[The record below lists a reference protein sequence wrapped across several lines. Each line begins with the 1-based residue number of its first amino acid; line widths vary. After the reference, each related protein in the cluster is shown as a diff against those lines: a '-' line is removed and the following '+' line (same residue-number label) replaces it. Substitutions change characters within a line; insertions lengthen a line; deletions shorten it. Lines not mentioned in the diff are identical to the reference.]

1 MILITDTKHVCYYV
15 QGEQTQAVSSKEA
28 DGITAVPDP
37 PAPEEEEE
45 AAPPEADPEAEEG
58 DEPKPEAAAEEKLP
72 AAAKNPDE
80 FPQKDG
86 IIIELSALPSVSSQ
100 QNCVEALHRVCCR
113 TGPRQSNVT
122 CLWEAASQSGVTKGI
137 CVVKVVN
144 ILQSNSCNCMC
155 IPVRLAIDLPLCQP
169 ADIKPNPQ
177 LSKVF
182 PANHYKTAACTGQ
195 VTTGSKAAWQPSPN
209 TASLTKQMQA

>member
-1 MILITDTKHVCYYV
+1 MILITDTKHPCYYA
-15 QGEQTQAVSSKEA
+15 QGEQTQAVSSKSKEA

-45 AAPPEADPEAEEG
+45 PVPPEAEPEVEEG

-100 QNCVEALHRVCCR
+100 HKCGEALCRVCCR
-113 TGPRQSNVT
+113 
-122 CLWEAASQSGVTKGI
+122 
-137 CVVKVVN
+137 
-144 ILQSNSCNCMC
+144 
-155 IPVRLAIDLPLCQP
+155 
-169 ADIKPNPQ
+169 
-177 LSKVF
+177 
-182 PANHYKTAACTGQ
+182 GQ
-195 VTTGSKAAWQPSPN
+195 VIDKA
-209 TASLTKQMQA
+209 M

>member
-1 MILITDTKHVCYYV
+1 MILITDTQHPCYYV
-15 QGEQTQAVSSKEA
+15 QGEQTQAVSSKSKEA

-86 IIIELSALPSVSSQ
+86 IIIELSALPSVSS
-100 QNCVEALHRVCCR
+100 
-113 TGPRQSNVT
+113 
-122 CLWEAASQSGVTKGI
+122 
-137 CVVKVVN
+137 
-144 ILQSNSCNCMC
+144 
-155 IPVRLAIDLPLCQP
+155 
-169 ADIKPNPQ
+169 
-177 LSKVF
+177 
-182 PANHYKTAACTGQ
+182 
-195 VTTGSKAAWQPSPN
+195 
-209 TASLTKQMQA
+209 